1 MLYTVVMNEKK
12 RYPFC
17 FSTLMLILFWA
28 GLLLALAGFA
38 LTVWRFAAF
47 LADGAP
53 SPYGW
58 AQYAILFL
66 IAIFLAALLASILIR
81 SQYVIGDKFITL
93 QLGFLR
99 IRYPLKDLKHIHH
112 FRGSNKL
119 ALYFEGEKPS
129 YAAVVIPSSLFEG
142 FVRELLARCPSADFS
157 FSTPEEEDEEKK
169 K

>member
-1 MLYTVVMNEKK
+1 MPYTVVMNEKK

-66 IAIFLAALLASILIR
+66 MFDVETVFLFAW
-81 SQYVIGDKFITL
+81 
-93 QLGFLR
+93 
-99 IRYPLKDLKHIHH
+99 
-112 FRGSNKL
+112 
-119 ALYFEGEKPS
+119 
-129 YAAVVIPSSLFEG
+129 AVVVQDLGIYGLVSVLF
-142 FVRELLARCPSADFS
+142 FLLILVLGLAYAWRKGAL
-157 FSTPEEEDEEKK
+157 EWK
-169 K
+169 